1 MAKEMNKWLE
11 IKIESG
17 TFYRDYR
24 ASGDSPRWRVGPFF
38 GLRQKVSLFYFI
50 LLFNKGGGS

>member
-24 ASGDSPRWRVGPFF
+24 ASGDSPKWRVGPFF
-38 GLRQKVSLFYFI
+38 GVY
-50 LLFNKGGGS
+50 